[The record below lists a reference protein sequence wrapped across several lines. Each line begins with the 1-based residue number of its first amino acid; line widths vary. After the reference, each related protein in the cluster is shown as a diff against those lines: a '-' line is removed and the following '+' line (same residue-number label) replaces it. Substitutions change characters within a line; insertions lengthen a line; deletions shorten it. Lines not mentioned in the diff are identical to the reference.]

1 MSTFIYHEK
10 QEASLCARHC
20 LNNLL
25 QGPKFTEID
34 LMQIAEQISKEEE
47 DLIRQSAVS
56 NTRDE
61 DLSAWLRT
69 EQNAHVDESGNFS
82 LPVLERAL
90 NSLYGLTI
98 IRWGSSA
105 LNQKTYSEPEK
116 LNAFILNYGNHWF
129 SIIKVA
135 GVWYDMNSLSG
146 CPYLEAQPKRISDF
160 YLQSYIQALQANKH
174 SVFVVSG
181 KLPEHLY
188 QEDKLGA
195 WYKPSDIMTLA
206 AFDEKKKKLMRGS
219 SDDSK
224 MDANLQAA
232 IQASLGNDHS
242 TFGTNNSVFGN
253 SNSAFLSGSSEV
265 RLAMAIEQSLQG
277 ERKKAELEEKKKP
290 TEQEPT
296 EQEPTEQ
303 EDSSD
308 EKEDALLAVKLSL
321 EDELKA
327 DVPADNPDR
336 VEVILQTPLG
346 IKKRGF
352 VKTDMIA
359 DVRLWATYE
368 TGVQAFKLTLPPNEI
383 INDKQ
388 KLDSLGKKIRLN
400 MKVEKENEDISL

>member
-90 NSLYGLTI
+90 NSLYGLSI

-206 AFDEKKKKLMRGS
+206 DFDEKKKKLMRGS
-219 SDDSK
+219 SDADDSK

-242 TFGTNNSVFGN
+242 TFGS

-277 ERKKAELEEKKKP
+277 ERKKV
-290 TEQEPT
+290 EQE
-296 EQEPTEQ
+296 EVKEPTEQ

-327 DVPADNPDR
+327 DVPAENPDR

>member
-47 DLIRQSAVS
+47 ELIRASAVS
-56 NTRDE
+56 DTRDE

-90 NSLYGLTI
+90 NSLYNLRI

-105 LNQKTYSEPEK
+105 LKQQTYSEPEK

-135 GVWYDMNSLSG
+135 GIWYDMNSLSG
-146 CPYLEAQPKRISDF
+146 CPYLKAQPKRISDF

-174 SVFVVSG
+174 SVFVVDG
-181 KLPEHLY
+181 KLPEHMY

-206 AFDEKKKKLMRGS
+206 AFDEKKKQLMKG

-232 IQASLGNDHS
+232 IQASLGNDLS
-242 TFGTNNSVFGN
+242 SFGN
-253 SNSAFLSGSSEV
+253 NQSSFVDSTSEA
-265 RLAMAIEQSLQG
+265 RLAMAIAQSLQD
-277 ERKKAELEEKKKP
+277 ERKVEVSEVKEP
-290 TEQEPT
+290 IQED
-296 EQEPTEQ
+296 
-303 EDSSD
+303 EDSSG
-308 EKEDALLAVKLSL
+308 EREALLAVKLSL
-321 EDELKA
+321 EDELKP
-327 DVPADNPDR
+327 DVPVENGDR
-336 VEVILQTPLG
+336 VEVILQTPSG
-346 IKKRGF
+346 VKKRGF
-352 VKTDMIA
+352 LATDSIA

-383 INDKQ
+383 TKDEQ
-388 KLDSLGKKIRLN
+388 KLSSLGKRIRLN
-400 MKVEKENEDISL
+400 MKVVKDDEEMSL

>member
-90 NSLYGLTI
+90 NSLYGLSI

-188 QEDKLGA
+188 QEDKLGS

-206 AFDEKKKKLMRGS
+206 DFDEKKKKLMRGS

-242 TFGTNNSVFGN
+242 TFGS

-277 ERKKAELEEKKKP
+277 ERKKV
-290 TEQEPT
+290 EQE
-296 EQEPTEQ
+296 EVKEPTEQ

>member
-47 DLIRQSAVS
+47 EMIRRSALS
-56 NTRDE
+56 DTRDE

-69 EQNAHVDESGNFS
+69 EKNAHVDESGNFS

-90 NSLYGLTI
+90 QSLYSLRI

-105 LNQKTYSEPEK
+105 LDQKTYSEPEK

-129 SIIKVA
+129 SILKVA

-174 SVFVVSG
+174 SVFVVLG

-206 AFDEKKKKLMRGS
+206 AFDEKKKKLMKGS
-219 SDDSK
+219 AVDDSK

-232 IQASLGNDHS
+232 IQASLGNQLS
-242 TFGTNNSVFGN
+242 SFGN
-253 SNSAFLSGSSEV
+253 NVSSFGMNPAALMRGTTEA
-265 RLAMAIEQSLQG
+265 RLAFAIEESLKG
-277 ERKKAELEEKKKP
+277 EKKKEELEETKAP
-290 TEQEPT
+290 VE
-296 EQEPTEQ
+296 
-303 EDSSD
+303 EDDSVS
-308 EKEDALLAVKLSL
+308 ENEALLAVKLSL

-327 DVPADNPDR
+327 DVPVENPDR

-346 IKKRGF
+346 IKRRGF
-352 VKTDMIA
+352 VTADTIA

-368 TGVQAFKLTLPPNEI
+368 TGVQVFKLTLPPNESI
-383 INDKQ
+383 TDEQ
-388 KLDSLGKKIRLN
+388 KLSSLGRKIRLN
-400 MKVEKENEDISL
+400 MKVEKEDENLSL

>member
-34 LMQIAEQISKEEE
+34 LMQIAEQISNEEAE
-47 DLIRQSAVS
+47 LIRASAVS
-56 NTRDE
+56 DTRDE

-90 NSLYGLTI
+90 NSLYNLRI

-105 LNQKTYSEPEK
+105 LKQQTYSEPEK

-129 SIIKVA
+129 SIVKVA

-146 CPYLEAQPKRISDF
+146 CPYLDAQPKRISDF

-174 SVFVVSG
+174 SVFVVDG
-181 KLPEHLY
+181 KLPGHMY

-195 WYKPSDIMTLA
+195 WYKPSDIMTIA
-206 AFDEKKKKLMRGS
+206 AFDEKKKQLMKGS
-219 SDDSK
+219 SVDDSK

-232 IQASLGNDHS
+232 IQASLGNDLS
-242 TFGTNNSVFGN
+242 SFGN
-253 SNSAFLSGSSEV
+253 NQSSFVDSTSEA
-265 RLAMAIEQSLQG
+265 RLAMAIAQSLQDERKVEVSEVKEPIQEDEESSG
-277 ERKKAELEEKKKP
+277 ERE
-290 TEQEPT
+290 
-296 EQEPTEQ
+296 
-303 EDSSD
+303 
-308 EKEDALLAVKLSL
+308 ALLAVKLSL
-321 EDELKA
+321 EDQLKP
-327 DVPADNPDR
+327 DVPVENGDR
-336 VEVILQTPLG
+336 VEVILQTPSG
-346 IKKRGF
+346 VKKRGF
-352 VKTDMIA
+352 LSTDSIA

-368 TGVQAFKLTLPPNEI
+368 TGVQAFKLTLPPNEST
-383 INDKQ
+383 NDEQ
-388 KLDSLGKKIRLN
+388 KLSSLGKRIRLN
-400 MKVEKENEDISL
+400 MKVVKDDEDFSL

>member
-47 DLIRQSAVS
+47 ELIRASAVS
-56 NTRDE
+56 DTRDE

-90 NSLYGLTI
+90 NSLYNLRI

-105 LNQKTYSEPEK
+105 LNQQTYSEPEK

-146 CPYLEAQPKRISDF
+146 CPYLKAQPKRISDF

-174 SVFVVSG
+174 SVFVVDG
-181 KLPEHLY
+181 KLPEHMY

-206 AFDEKKKKLMRGS
+206 AFDEKKKQLMKG

-232 IQASLGNDHS
+232 IQASLGNDLS
-242 TFGTNNSVFGN
+242 SFGN
-253 SNSAFLSGSSEV
+253 NQSSFVDSTSEA
-265 RLAMAIEQSLQG
+265 RLAMAIAQSLQD
-277 ERKKAELEEKKKP
+277 ERKVEVSEVKEP
-290 TEQEPT
+290 IQED
-296 EQEPTEQ
+296 
-303 EDSSD
+303 EDSSG
-308 EKEDALLAVKLSL
+308 EREALLAVKLSL
-321 EDELKA
+321 EDELKP
-327 DVPADNPDR
+327 DVPVENGDR
-336 VEVILQTPLG
+336 VEVILQTPSG
-346 IKKRGF
+346 VKKRGF
-352 VKTDMIA
+352 LATDSIA

-368 TGVQAFKLTLPPNEI
+368 TGVQAFKLTLPPNESTK
-383 INDKQ
+383 DEQ
-388 KLDSLGKKIRLN
+388 KLSSLGKRIRLN
-400 MKVEKENEDISL
+400 MKVVKDDEDFSL

>member
-47 DLIRQSAVS
+47 EMIRRSALS
-56 NTRDE
+56 DTRDQ

-90 NSLYGLTI
+90 QSLYGLRI

-105 LNQKTYSEPEK
+105 LEQKTYSEPEK

-146 CPYLEAQPKRISDF
+146 CPYLEAQPKRISDY
-160 YLQSYIQALQANKH
+160 YLQAYIQALQADKH
-174 SVFVVSG
+174 SVFVVDG

-188 QEDKLGA
+188 QEDKLGC

-219 SDDSK
+219 AAADDHK
-224 MDANLQAA
+224 MDAANLQAA
-232 IQASLGNDHS
+232 IQASLGNNLS
-242 TFGTNNSVFGN
+242 SFGN
-253 SNSAFLSGSSEV
+253 NLSSFGSNIPVAVRGSTEA
-265 RLAMAIEQSLQG
+265 RIAMAIERSLKAENIKEESK
-277 ERKKAELEEKKKP
+277 ERKESVEE
-290 TEQEPT
+290 
-296 EQEPTEQ
+296 
-303 EDSSD
+303 EDSTY
-308 EKEDALLAVKLSL
+308 ENDALLAVKLSL

-327 DVPADNPDR
+327 DVPAENPDR
-336 VEVILQTPLG
+336 VEVILQTPSG
-346 IKKRGF
+346 IKRRGF
-352 VKTDMIA
+352 INTDTIA

-368 TGVQAFKLTLPPNEI
+368 TGVQAFKLTLPPNESTT
-383 INDKQ
+383 DEK
-388 KLDSLGKKIRLN
+388 KLSTLGKKIRLN
-400 MKVEKENEDISL
+400 MKVEKEDEDISL